1 MKRVCAWC
9 GKDLGDKPEQP
20 APGQE
25 GMVDHGICE
34 LCKEALLRGA
44 GKAKAKQQR
53 PMVGTG
59 QEKVYHGIRRPDGC
73 HVTVNG
79 SPLWLFPH
87 EYGTIGLF
95 DWGEGS
101 PEKSQ
106 NLAKALL
113 RDYTGSDIPALRR
126 GLVERVIANL
136 PHDAWIMTGDTLK
149 GHLKT
154 IGAGQG
160 ARLGTGGQ

>member
-59 QEKVYHGIRRPDGC
+59 QEKVYHGIRRLGDC
-73 HVTVNG
+73 LVTVN
-79 SPLWLFPH
+79 SKPLLCWKH
-87 EYGTIGLF
+87 EYGKLDMF
-95 DWGEGS
+95 DWGGENPG
-101 PEKSQ
+101 KTN
-106 NLAKALL
+106 NLAGALL
-113 RDYTGSDIPALRR
+113 YDYLGYDSPALRDK
-126 GLVERVIANL
+126 LADRVIANL
-136 PHDAWIMTGDTLK
+136 PRDAWIMTGDTLK
-149 GHLKT
+149 GHIET
-154 IGAGQG
+154 IRAGQG